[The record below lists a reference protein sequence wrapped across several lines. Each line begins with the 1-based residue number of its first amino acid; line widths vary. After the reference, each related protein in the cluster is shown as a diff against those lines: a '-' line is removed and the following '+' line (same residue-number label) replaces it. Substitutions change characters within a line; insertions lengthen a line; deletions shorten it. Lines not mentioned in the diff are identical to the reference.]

1 MDEIDVKKWTKPHKW
16 LYIHGIYDT
25 DSWNGS
31 LFSVKGDMD
40 EMTFVGENDHHP
52 YLSIYSMSPTY
63 IYPSP
68 CRPPSTNL
76 LPYLQTDLQ

>member
-1 MDEIDVKKWTKPHKW
+1 
-16 LYIHGIYDT
+16 
-25 DSWNGS
+25 
-31 LFSVKGDMD
+31 
-40 EMTFVGENDHHP
+40 
-52 YLSIYSMSPTY
+52 MSPTY